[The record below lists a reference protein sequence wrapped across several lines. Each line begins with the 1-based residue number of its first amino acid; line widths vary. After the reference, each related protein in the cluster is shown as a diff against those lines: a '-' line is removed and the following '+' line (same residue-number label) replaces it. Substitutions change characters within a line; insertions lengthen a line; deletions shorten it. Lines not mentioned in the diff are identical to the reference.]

1 MDFNEWASC
10 GFNTWSEFLGT
21 LKQQP
26 SRNANWKKNNY
37 DAYSFKDV
45 HINKYFMKSAQKKMK
60 IVAFLINLAKPD

>member
-1 MDFNEWASC
+1 MLIE
-10 GFNTWSEFLGT
+10 
-21 LKQQP
+21 
-26 SRNANWKKNNY
+26 KKNNY